1 MKKSFLTRQELPH
14 NFFAE
19 KMVLS
24 CLLLEPSLIESIPKH
39 LPVDAFYF
47 KNHQE
52 LYKVLLYMNKNKLS
66 IDILFL
72 MSFLQSKGLLEKVGG
87 TKVIIDLTNQ
97 IPTLF
102 YFEDYVKLVSEKF
115 LRRSLIKM
123 SSRIIEASYIGN
135 ISIETLLKNME
146 AELIWLTNCRR
157 PGSFSNN
164 IDALQTIFCDLKEK
178 FLDPKL
184 SGLCSGFM
192 HLDLITQG
200 FQKSDLIIL
209 AGRPSMGKTALSLT
223 IALNVLKHARLPIL
237 LFSLEMSKEQILYR
251 LLSMETQISAQK
263 LRTGYLNESDW
274 IKLTKIIKLL
284 AKLPFFIDDS
294 SNLSS
299 QDIQLKLKTI
309 LLQQEPPGLIII
321 DYLQLMHDSEKN
333 TKNRTEELSK
343 ITRNLKNIAR
353 EYNIPIIALSQLSRN
368 VENRPKQRPV
378 LSDLR
383 ESGSIEQDADLVL
396 MLTQKELLNTKVP
409 ESTAVKEIDLIIAKH
424 RNGPVGI
431 VSLEFDK
438 KYTKFLNKDISNA
451 QNQT

>member
-146 AELIWLTNCRR
+146 GELIWLTNCRR

-396 MLTQKELLNTKVP
+396 MLTQKEILNTKVP
-409 ESTAVKEIDLIIAKH
+409 ENTAVKEIDLIIAKH

>member
-24 CLLLEPSLIESIPKH
+24 CLLLEPSLIESVPKH

-333 TKNRTEELSK
+333 TINRTEELSK